1 MVLKDN
7 QSFIRDL
14 PSFTNHSSR
23 RRKRKDVYNLE
34 FEIELPTNYQSE
46 TEIRALSSIPGQRI
60 FDSALLVENYINVLI
75 CIKERGRLI
84 WLKIGMRRNQMFDET
99 NGSNCLEFE
108 SSLFLIDVLIGI
120 TDCRFSHNVQ

>member
-1 MVLKDN
+1 M
-7 QSFIRDL
+7 
-14 PSFTNHSSR
+14 
-23 RRKRKDVYNLE
+23 YNLE

>member
-7 QSFIRDL
+7 QSFVRDL
-14 PSFTNHSSR
+14 PSFINHSSR

-60 FDSALLVENYINVLI
+60 FDSALLVENYINVLYLYH
-75 CIKERGRLI
+75 ETPI

-108 SSLFLIDVLIGI
+108 LSLFLIDVLIGI
-120 TDCRFSHNVQ
+120 TDCRFCHKVQ